1 MRLRTSK
8 IVVGISI
15 ALLCFWGSAM
25 AIRDDSGF
33 DQGKLAADEITVDT
47 TNFSKNLGSADS
59 NAQHAFETLDQ
70 LVSGGGG
77 TETYPLFTAWLAST
91 YAHNIDGGFANSVYL
106 SGQSVNG
113 GGA

>member
-33 DQGKLAADEITVDT
+33 DKGKLDADEITVDT

-59 NAQHAFETLDQ
+59 NSPADDA
-70 LVSGGGG
+70 
-77 TETYPLFTAWLAST
+77 
-91 YAHNIDGGFANSVYL
+91 
-106 SGQSVNG
+106 
-113 GGA
+113 